1 MSLFEEELEVKETTS
16 KAKKSATRKQ
26 VDFNEEDALGNNL
39 FDLCGALTQL
49 SRALYKESK
58 ILEESV
64 KSKILDE
71 FTNIVFDEKKK
82 PESFEGNGN
91 ASKSL
96 CQMRNRGKNIPIDPQ
111 VAKKLSSIGV
121 SLNKE
126 EVVKIKDDILQ
137 DKEKQLKFINALK
150 NSGLNPKD
158 YLDMT
163 NRYYC
168 SDNTI
173 SDIAR
178 KVNDKF
184 KVRDY
189 LEKVSFIVMG
199 TSHFA
204 GDPLLAKQKVLDIV
218 NRVGS
223 LSLDSDPD
231 D

>member
-1 MSLFEEELEVKETTS
+1 MSLFEEELDVKETTS
-16 KAKKSATRKQ
+16 KAKKSAARKQ

-71 FTNIVFDEKKK
+71 FTNIAVDEKKK
-82 PESFEGNGN
+82 PESFEGNGS

-111 VAKKLSSIGV
+111 VAKELASIGV

-178 KVNDKF
+178 KVSDKF

>member
-1 MSLFEEELEVKETTS
+1 MSLFEEELDVKETTS
-16 KAKKSATRKQ
+16 KAKKSAARKQ

-71 FTNIVFDEKKK
+71 FTDIAINEKRK
-82 PESFEGNGN
+82 PESFEGNGS

-111 VAKKLSSIGV
+111 VAKELASIGI
-121 SLNKE
+121 SLSKE
-126 EVVKIKDDILQ
+126 ETVKIKDEVIQ
-137 DKEKQLKFINALK
+137 DKEKQTKIINALK
-150 NSGLNPKD
+150 SAGLNLKD

-168 SDNTI
+168 SENTI
-173 SDIAR
+173 ADIAR
-178 KVNDKF
+178 KVDDKS
-184 KVRDY
+184 KVREY

-223 LSLDSDPD
+223 LTTDSDPD
-231 D
+231 E